1 MTASFRI
8 INVETAA
15 ECQLCGAL
23 VAYNAP
29 GGLRLATNVHA
40 EWHRTLDNALDP
52 APLPFQCAI
61 CFCPIDGDQNVC
73 GTCAELANEG
83 AL

>member
-15 ECQLCGAL
+15 ECQLCGGL
-23 VAYNAP
+23 VAYNP
-29 GGLRLATNVHA
+29 SATNAHT
-40 EWHRTLDNALDP
+40 EWHRMLDNALDP

-73 GTCAELANEG
+73 GTCADLASEG